1 MKTTD
6 CRIEDLQER
15 KSLVHS
21 LRSGMQERQ
30 ASSTGIEACEW
41 YSDQLDELLIRM
53 VWHSLHASG
62 VAETAPFSVLCVGGN
77 GRRRPAPYSDVD
89 LLLVADKSV
98 FSQVEATFSDFVR
111 DCWDTGFQLGH
122 SLRTPED
129 VIAFAK
135 DDIQF
140 ATSLIDMR
148 LLVGSEAV
156 HQKLRKKLRRHVY
169 GHSVEKFVE
178 QCVES
183 RQAEWSARGD
193 SVNQLEP
200 DIKKSPGGLRDLHLI
215 HWVTFAR
222 FADGDPSSLLEH
234 NEVRTHELAILN
246 QADEFL
252 TVLRNDLHF
261 RAGLKQDVLTRDL
274 QLELVRSRGDVGDD
288 DDFRGPIEDFMQEY
302 FRQTSK
308 VSEITRRV
316 TEVHQK
322 ETLLSRLSNA
332 VMPFRRTREFTFH
345 DGLVQANPD
354 FLTALRRDPTL
365 VLKPFVEAARQDLEV
380 CGELKKIINKTV
392 DRLPPEPSRANC
404 SEFRIILRL
413 ADQLPI
419 SLRALYETRVLDWLI
434 PPMSEIRCLMQ
445 FNQYHSYTVD
455 EHTLKAV
462 DEMVALEH
470 EDSAVGTA
478 YRNVRHKASLHL
490 AIILHDIAKGRD
502 GDHSIVGERVAEEI
516 GERLQMTV
524 HKRQMVMSLVRHHL
538 VMPDLAFRRDIT
550 DPALLHDFA
559 RIVGAPELLR
569 MLYVLSVADIRAV
582 GPDVWT
588 DWKGELLADL
598 YNRTMVV
605 LSGRPTRHLEEERL
619 KLVRNHVRNALLPQ
633 TNGEVVAP
641 GAPSPASA
649 KTDPRVNEW
658 IESQLDA
665 LPAFYLMMESPDR
678 IAQDMQV
685 VRNLPENGVFVQGE
699 YDADTDTMAYR
710 VFASNRHQRGSFHK
724 VAGVLSGLRM
734 DILTAE
740 TCSSPEGT
748 MIGAFRVVDNDFV
761 GNVSEFRIQEVREAI
776 TKVLTGESTIDTVF
790 RRSGLFRPQKKTTEI
805 REAIRNTDPHVSID
819 NDGAELH
826 TIIDVFA
833 INTPGLLYTLAKTL
847 FDNEL
852 SIELTRIATNVDQ
865 VVDVFYVNTRD
876 GEKLTD
882 PEKLEELK
890 ASLLQELVQLQEALE
905 D

>member
-1 MKTTD
+1 MNISD
-6 CRIEDLQER
+6 CQIEDLQQR
-15 KSLVHS
+15 KNYLKSL
-21 LRSGMQERQ
+21 RDEIPARQ
-30 ASSTGIEACEW
+30 AASSGIEACEW
-41 YSDQLDELLIRM
+41 LSDRLDELLLGM
-53 VWHSLHASG
+53 LNHSLKLNGLSENGA
-62 VAETAPFSVLCVGGN
+62 FSVMCVGGN

-89 LLLVADKSV
+89 LLLVAAKSV
-98 FSQVEATFSDFVR
+98 FTEVETTFSDFVR

-129 VIAFAK
+129 VISFAK

-140 ATSLIDMR
+140 ATSLVDMR
-148 LLVGSEAV
+148 LLIGSNV
-156 HQKLRKKLRRHVY
+156 IFHDLRRKLRRTVFRHPVDR
-169 GHSVEKFVE
+169 FVE

-183 RQAEWSARGD
+183 RQTEWSARGD

-215 HWVTFAR
+215 HWITFAR

-252 TVLRNDLHF
+252 TALRNDQHL

-274 QLELVRSRGDVGDD
+274 QLELVRSNGENSG
-288 DDFRGPIEDFMQEY
+288 DFRKPIEDFMQEY
-302 FRQTSK
+302 FQQTSK

-316 TEVHQK
+316 SESHQK
-322 ETLLSRLSNA
+322 ENLLTRISKA
-332 VMPFRRTREFTFH
+332 VIPFRRTRNFTFR
-345 DGLVQANPD
+345 DGLVKANSN
-354 FLTALRRDPTL
+354 FLKALRRSPTL
-365 VLKPFVEAARQDLEV
+365 ILQPFVEASKHDLEV
-380 CGELKKIINKTV
+380 CADLKKIINKTV
-392 DRLPPEPSRANC
+392 DQLPKEPTQKNC
-404 SEFRIILRL
+404 GELRFILRN
-413 ADQLPI
+413 AESLPTI
-419 SLRALYETRVLDWLI
+419 LRSLYETRVLEWLI
-434 PPMSEIRCLMQ
+434 PPMAEIRCLMQ

-470 EDSAVGTA
+470 EESAVGTA
-478 YRNVRHKASLHL
+478 YRNVRHKATLHL
-490 AIILHDIAKGRD
+490 SIIMHDIAKGRD
-502 GDHSIVGERVAEEI
+502 GDHSIVGEQVAEEI
-516 GERLQMTV
+516 GERLQMTMN
-524 HKRQMVMSLVRHHL
+524 KRQMMMSLVRHHL

-559 RIVGAPELLR
+559 RLVGAPELLR

-619 KLVRNHVRNALLPQ
+619 KLVRGHVRSELLPPLQ
-633 TNGEVVAP
+633 VEPIPP
-641 GAPSPASA
+641 GAPVSA
-649 KTDPRVNEW
+649 QSTTDPVLAEW
-658 IESQLDA
+658 IESQLNA

-678 IAQDMQV
+678 IAQDMQAI
-685 VRNLPENGVFVQGE
+685 RNLPESGILVEGE
-699 YDADTDTMAYR
+699 YDEDTDTMTYR
-710 VFASNRHQRGSFHK
+710 VFVTRRHERGSFHK

-748 MIGAFRVVDNDFV
+748 LIGAFRVFDNDFV
-761 GNVSEFRIQEVREAI
+761 GTVSEFRIREVQEAI
-776 TKVLTGESTIDTVF
+776 EKVLTGEATVDTVF
-790 RRSGLFRPQKKTTEI
+790 RRSGLIRPQKNSTEV
-805 REAIRNTDPHVSID
+805 REAIRNTEPHISID

-826 TIIDVFA
+826 TVIDVFA
-833 INTPGLLYTLAKTL
+833 IDFPGLLYTLSKTL
-847 FDNEL
+847 FDNDL
-852 SIELTRIATNVDQ
+852 SIELTRIATNIDQ

-876 GEKLTD
+876 GKKLKD
-882 PEKLEELK
+882 PELLQKLK
-890 ASLLQELVQLQEALE
+890 ADLMAELMQLQKTLSG
-905 D
+905 